1 MKTLFNLFAIIFAI
15 SLCSC
20 SDKEESIIESLSNS
34 KIVKSIIVNG
44 DIGLE
49 GVNNIR
55 YDSKGRVIQFREY
68 SYNYKNGQ
76 LTVTSAKD
84 NTYKIIATLN
94 DKGHITTATMT
105 VFDTYKREE
114 FVSNHKFTYSPDGY
128 LTHSSDNLSTGL
140 REQYAYFWSEDRNLQ
155 KIGVG
160 SKYQV
165 FSYGTQVNTT
175 NIDLTYW
182 TDAWGSY
189 LAYEGYLGLLGFL
202 GKSSKNLYTNTDGID
217 FRYNF
222 NADGSLSEMYFYLD
236 GPRENISIKFTY

>member
-1 MKTLFNLFAIIFAI
+1 MKTLFNLFAIIFTI

-20 SDKEESIIESLSNS
+20 SDKEESTIESPSNS

-49 GVNNIR
+49 GANNIR

-68 SYNYKNGQ
+68 SYSYNNGQ
-76 LTVTSAKD
+76 LTVTSSKD

-94 DKGHITTATMT
+94 DKGHITTATMK
-105 VFDTYKREE
+105 VFATDKREE
-114 FVSNHKFTYSPDGY
+114 YVANYQFAYDSNGY
-128 LTHSSDNLSTGL
+128 LVQSTDIYSDGTQEYYSYIWN
-140 REQYAYFWSEDRNLQ
+140 EDGNLQ
-155 KIGVG
+155 KIVNGNVT
-160 SKYQV
+160 

-175 NIDLTYW
+175 NLDLTYW
-182 TDAWGSY
+182 TMDWGSY
-189 LAYEGYLGLLGFL
+189 LAIEGYLGLLGFL